1 MEIFGLLCEVMP
13 LNDKLSFFVFFTF
26 LVCKNLQKEEK
37 KLMEQKRKDTM
48 TKTQKKNKDLE
59 DQSLPPINMP
69 NNQSIQS
76 KNKGTVTKIKKKKSH
91 WLDLLDELHADA
103 LISDAFW
110 YIICKICNPK
120 PEFEQH

>member
-1 MEIFGLLCEVMP
+1 MP
-13 LNDKLSFFVFFTF
+13 RVKKKVKESYSTKDKE
-26 LVCKNLQKEEK
+26 KEEK